1 MGVKHDERQ
10 SKRFARMAVG
20 AAYVALQSQQSLNA
34 RRLEELL
41 VTSAV
46 KSVRKHRCVLARGA
60 MRPRAAMLAMETHQ
74 PGSTLHGNSST
85 SIRDRRERLVGITVP
100 SAKRRST
107 GSQAGATTGAKQMLL
122 ARGLFRASG
131 PERKARRNNAKQH
144 ATAIRAVTRLSSR
157 ARAHGAQ

>member
-107 GSQAGATTGAKQMLL
+107 GSQAGATTGAKQM
-122 ARGLFRASG
+122 ADRGLFRASG

-157 ARAHGAQ
+157 AKAHGA